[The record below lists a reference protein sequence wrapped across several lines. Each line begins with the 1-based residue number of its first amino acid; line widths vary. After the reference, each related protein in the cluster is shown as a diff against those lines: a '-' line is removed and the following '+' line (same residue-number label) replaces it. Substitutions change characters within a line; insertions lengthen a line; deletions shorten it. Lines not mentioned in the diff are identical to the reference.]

1 MSKSDPALSRKIGD
15 GLERAHKPAPRPA
28 SWFGKELRH
37 LRKNREL
44 LLLALPGILFKFVIA
59 YIPMVGLILA
69 FKFYRYDQGIF
80 GSKWVGFSNFEFLF
94 KSQDAVRVI
103 RNTLAYNFVYI
114 ILGTAVALLFAL
126 LLNELSGRMVK
137 LYQTTMFLPFFIS
150 FVLVGYI
157 ANSFLDHEN
166 GFLNSLLHTF
176 GMEPRNWYFETGPWL
191 FILPLVSVW
200 KGVGFS
206 TLVYYA
212 GITGINSD
220 YYEAAKLDGA
230 TRIQMMLRITLPL
243 LKPLVII
250 LFILGLGNIFRGDFG
265 LHYFVPNNV
274 GMNYGTTDIIDTYIY
289 RALTKMG
296 DINSGAAVGFLQS
309 VLGLITVVSANYIV
323 RRIDK
328 DNALF

>member
-1 MSKSDPALSRKIGD
+1 MSKTDSAISRKTGD
-15 GLERAHKPAPRPA
+15 TPAKASRPAPV
-28 SWFGKELRH
+28 SWIGREIRH

-94 KSQDAVRVI
+94 KSQDAIRVI
-103 RNTLAYNFVYI
+103 RNTLAYNFAYI
-114 ILGTAVALLFAL
+114 ILGTITALVFAL
-126 LLNELSGRMVK
+126 LLNELTGRMIK
-137 LYQTTMFLPFFIS
+137 IYQTTMFLPFFIS

-166 GFLNSLLHTF
+166 GFLNSLLQKI
-176 GMEPRNWYFETGPWL
+176 GMEPHNWYFETAPWL
-191 FILPLVSVW
+191 FILPLVSIW

-274 GMNYGTTDIIDTYIY
+274 GMNFETTDVIDTYIY
-289 RALTKMG
+289 RALTKLG

-323 RRIDK
+323 RRVDK